1 VKKSG
6 ACPETVAQNAVV
18 STLSVEHPSQGAK
31 LRRAPTART
40 ERRQPAGLAVQNGGP
55 LRAADLARQ
64 ASWPDVA
71 LLAIASALDRH
82 LWDGPDAELVA
93 LGVSENDPLDAV
105 PFAPAGLTVDRLV
118 DK

>member
-1 VKKSG
+1 MDDSPKGVQHTTDG
-6 ACPETVAQNAVV
+6 
-18 STLSVEHPSQGAK
+18 H
-31 LRRAPTART
+31 
-40 ERRQPAGLAVQNGGP
+40 ERRDRGKHEPPSMPPTTRASHVHILPGQGQAC
-55 LRAADLARQ
+55 RAADLARQ

-71 LLAIASALDRH
+71 LLTIASALNRH
-82 LWDGPDAELVA
+82 LRDRPDAELVA